1 VTGKSRRARRNSERA
16 PVKLVVTTPT
26 AVALDVETVRYVRA
40 EDQSGA
46 FGIQPGHADFLTTLV
61 ICVVRW
67 RDGGGHE
74 HYVAVR
80 GGVLRVRGGRLVE
93 IATRQAVVN
102 DTLGHLFSEVL
113 VAMRNN
119 LEMERSARS
128 GALRLEHAAIR
139 QIYRYLRPSEQPLKA
154 ERTK

>member
-1 VTGKSRRARRNSERA
+1 M
-16 PVKLVVTTPT
+16 KLVVTTPT
-26 AVALDVETVRYVRA
+26 AVALDEESVRHVRA

-67 RDGGGHE
+67 RDARCHE
-74 HYVAVR
+74 HYIAVR
-80 GGVLRVRGGRLVE
+80 GGVLRVRGGQLVE
-93 IATRQAVVN
+93 IATRQAAVN
-102 DTLGHLFSEVL
+102 DDLGHLLSEVL
-113 VAMRNN
+113 AAMRNN
-119 LEMERSARS
+119 LETERSARS